1 MCQAM
6 SPVPAAGIFL
16 QMTMTSSLAVRG
28 LLWTILLPG
37 FFAGF
42 LPWRYFGLRNVVI
55 DGGNPRHLLG
65 VAAIAI
71 GVVLLG
77 ACFLE
82 FARRAIRTLAPV
94 DPPVLVVQGLYRY
107 VRNPVY
113 LSVTL
118 IVLGEVLLMRSMAL
132 RAYWAVWFVAVN
144 VFIIRYEERALR
156 RRFGRAYLRY
166 CATVGRWLPR
176 QPTQEHSG
184 WNS

>member
-1 MCQAM
+1 M
-6 SPVPAAGIFL
+6 SPVPAAGISL
-16 QMTMTSSLAVRG
+16 QKVAMTSSLAVRR
-28 LLWTILLPG
+28 LLWTILFPA

-42 LPWRYFGLRNVVI
+42 LPWRYFGLRHVVI
-55 DGGNPRHLLG
+55 DWGSPRQLIG

-77 ACFLE
+77 ACILGVV
-82 FARRAIRTLAPV
+82 RQGRGTLAHV

-118 IVLGEVLLMRSMAL
+118 IVLGEVLLVRSMAF

-144 VFIIRYEERALR
+144 VFIIRYEERVLR

>member
-1 MCQAM
+1 M

-94 DPPVLVVQGLYRY
+94 DPPVLVVQGERDPFGIPPEAPG
-107 VRNPVY
+107 RT
-113 LSVTL
+113 VT
-118 IVLGEVLLMRSMAL
+118 VLHGATHTIRGPA
-132 RAYWAVWFVAVN
+132 AHAAGVAV
-144 VFIIRYEERALR
+144 
-156 RRFGRAYLRY
+156 
-166 CATVGRWLPR
+166 TTWLKAVLA
-176 QPTQEHSG
+176 
-184 WNS
+184 